1 MQDDKKWKDM
11 TRMKK
16 KWGDKM
22 RDEKKWGDKTGDK
35 KKWGDEMRDKK
46 KMKRQDQYEKI
57 WGDKRQKTNAETRCK
72 PKKKGLPDRD
82 KKNGEMR
89 R

>member
-35 KKWGDEMRDKK
+35 K
-46 KMKRQDQYEKI
+46 
-57 WGDKRQKTNAETRCK
+57 
-72 PKKKGLPDRD
+72 
-82 KKNGEMR
+82 NGEMR
-89 R
+89 CETKRK

>member
-1 MQDDKKWKDM
+1 MRRKTKKMGRQDAKQ
-11 TRMKK
+11 
-16 KWGDKM
+16 
-22 RDEKKWGDKTGDK
+22 KKWGDKTGDK

-72 PKKKGLPDRD
+72 PKKQGLPDRD